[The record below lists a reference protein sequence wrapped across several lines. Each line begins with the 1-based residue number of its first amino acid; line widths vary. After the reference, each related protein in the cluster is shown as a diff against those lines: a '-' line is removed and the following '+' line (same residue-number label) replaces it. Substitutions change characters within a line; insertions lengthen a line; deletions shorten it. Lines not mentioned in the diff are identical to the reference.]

1 MKMMSEKNTQKNN
14 QVRIANAIEMWYLGH
29 TYGPSYRDISR
40 ITGISL
46 GTVFNVCKELKEINV
61 IELNEKVARSIK
73 LKGKE

>member
-1 MKMMSEKNTQKNN
+1 MTEKNLKKNN
-14 QVRIANAIEMWYLGH
+14 EIRIAEAIHMWYLGH

-46 GTVFNVCKELKEINV
+46 GTVFNVCKELRESGT
-61 IELNEKVARSIK
+61 IEVNDKVARSIK

>member
-1 MKMMSEKNTQKNN
+1 MATMTEKNAKKNN
-14 QVRIANAIEMWYLGH
+14 EFRVAEAIRLWYLGH

-46 GTVFNVCKELKEINV
+46 GTVFNVCKELRESNV

-73 LKGKE
+73 LKGTE